1 MAKTSHPQSALV
13 LGVTL
18 AGLVFPPKT
27 TRHIIP
33 SRPLGTSTPLE
44 LLRSEHLDEAQ
55 TLFVND
61 LKSKHVKRMPE
72 GSKIGSRRYME
83 EVFVFA

>member
-1 MAKTSHPQSALV
+1 M
-13 LGVTL
+13 
-18 AGLVFPPKT
+18 
-27 TRHIIP
+27 
-33 SRPLGTSTPLE
+33 
-44 LLRSEHLDEAQ
+44 
-55 TLFVND
+55 FVND